1 MGKVNFECFCH
12 IIFRTNP
19 GIPVMKFD
27 RDWDPGQTPVPV
39 ETGIETGI
47 PVDPWIVTQNSIE
60 PSASFIFSKLPSFW
74 PRILFNSLAIF
85 C

>member
-27 RDWDPGQTPVPV
+27 RDRDPGQTPVPV

-47 PVDPWIVTQNSIE
+47 PVDPWTQKS
-60 PSASFIFSKLPSFW
+60 
-74 PRILFNSLAIF
+74 
-85 C
+85 